1 MYGNFISL
9 RSISVENGIEGII
22 FNIQRYSIHDGPGIR
37 TTVFFKGCPG
47 ACPWCHN
54 PEGISRD
61 PEILH
66 RSDRCI
72 RCGRCVQNCPSG
84 ALSLSEMGV
93 VTDARK
99 CTLCGVCADV
109 CPAEARERVG
119 RRVGVEEVF
128 REIEKDRLFYEES
141 GGGATFSGG
150 EPLMQPEFLFS
161 LLRECRLEGIHT
173 AVDTTGYADPAVLM
187 DVAQLTDLFLYDIKH
202 LDEEKHLADVGIP
215 NGIILDNIRMLTAKG
230 YRVQV
235 RVPLVPGFN
244 DDPVQLKRIGEF
256 VALLPNLNGVSLL
269 PFHNSAEE
277 KYRRFGIEYRM
288 GKITGTSGTSLEALV
303 SQLEGYGLDVKIG
316 A

>member
-1 MYGNFISL
+1 
-9 RSISVENGIEGII
+9 V
-22 FNIQRYSIHDGPGIR
+22 
-37 TTVFFKGCPG
+37 K
-47 ACPWCHN
+47 
-54 PEGISRD
+54 
-61 PEILH
+61 
-66 RSDRCI
+66 
-72 RCGRCVQNCPSG
+72 NCPEG

-93 VTDARK
+93 VTDAGR

-119 RRVGVEEVF
+119 RRVSVDEVF
-128 REIEKDRLFYEES
+128 REIERDRLFYEES

-150 EPLMQPEFLFS
+150 EPLMQPEFLIS
-161 LLRECRLEGIHT
+161 LLRECRLGGIPT

-187 DVAQLTDLFLYDIKH
+187 DVARLTDLFLYDIKQ
-202 LDEEKHLADVGIP
+202 LDGQEHLAAVGIP

-230 YRVQV
+230 FRVRV

-256 VALLPNLNGVSLL
+256 VASLPSLDGVSLL
-269 PFHNSAEE
+269 PYHTSAEE
-277 KYRRFGIEYRM
+277 KYRRFGMRYRM
-288 GKITGTSGTSLEALV
+288 IKITGTSGKSVEALA